1 MSFHD
6 ELCFVQFMHP
16 GGEHWPDRNGYMA
29 WNQRGHRRKF
39 IENTGRCHGASSN
52 EPVRFWAEWEPESRA
67 TEIAQPLD
75 DGPRVV
81 HRPYYVVPESFQR
94 LQNTDPLVFGGFY
107 YTACQQRTRRGATQL
122 RHLKRGSVILFG
134 SCVRNQFAIDTVF
147 VVEGWKDHNA
157 RNFRACLK
165 DQVPEAYYDI
175 TLDPWYSNDE
185 VAGPCG
191 ASTCGAATP
200 DSWRL
205 YFGAT
210 VDNPVD
216 GMFSF
221 FPCMPANQCPRGFA
235 RPVIEL
241 PGAIT
246 HSLRQGKRL
255 NRGLLPGQLTEYWK
269 CVRKKVESSGLRLG
283 VHADM
288 PARGVGRAE
297 PSK

>member
-16 GGEHWPDRNGYMA
+16 GGEHRPNRNGHMG
-29 WNQRGHRRKF
+29 WNQGGHRRTF
-39 IENTGRCHGASSN
+39 IENAGRSYGQLSD
-52 EPVRFWAEWEPESRA
+52 ERLRFWGEWEPDSRA
-67 TEIAQPLD
+67 TAITQPLD
-75 DGPRVV
+75 DGPRFV
-81 HRPYYVVPESFQR
+81 HRPYYAIPESFEH

-122 RHLKRGSVILFG
+122 RYLKRGSVVLFG
-134 SCVRNQFAIDTVF
+134 SSVSDQFAIDTVF
-147 VVEGWKDHNA
+147 VVESWHDHDA
-157 RNFRACLK
+157 GNFRACLK
-165 DQVPEAYYDI
+165 DHVPEAYYDI
-175 TLDPWYSNDE
+175 TLEPWYSNDE
-185 VAGPCG
+185 DARFCG
-191 ASTCGAATP
+191 ASSCGAATP

-221 FPCMPANQCPRGFA
+221 FPCMPANQCPQGFA

-246 HSLRQGKRL
+246 QGLLQGKRL
-255 NRGLLPGQLTEYWK
+255 NRALLPGQLTKYWK
-269 CVRKKVESSGLRLG
+269 CVREQVESSGLRLG
-283 VHADM
+283 VHANM
-288 PARGVGRAE
+288 PTPSQGRTE